1 MSPSPVAT
9 QAATLVTRRKRPL
22 LRRFAWIVAV
32 VLLLAGIFY
41 WRSSGKPAA
50 GKDPAEPAAFT
61 TAARKDIQQ
70 FVLVSGLVSP
80 ERQTEV
86 KSEVSALIASV
97 KVQPGD
103 RVTKGQVLA
112 ELDRRELESQ
122 VNEAGL
128 RIESTRLQADKTRQD
143 LVRKEGLHQAHLA
156 TEQVFQDA
164 RIDTA
169 LADNAFKLEQ
179 ARLETLRQQLVK
191 TTILAPMDGVVL
203 NVDAMEGAVIVGAN
217 STSAG
222 TPLMKIANLSRLLV
236 KTEVNEVDVSK
247 LRVGLPVHLTF
258 DSAPGVAVDGVL
270 QFVSPSATEKERN
283 APDRGEPHGFPIV
296 VSFPMQDSHVRP
308 GMTANLKI
316 PVAIAQNAVALD
328 LSAVFLEDK
337 QNYVYV
343 ASGKAAGG
351 IERRPVELGINDNRQ
366 VEVTK
371 GLAAGERVSLT
382 RPASFVPKSGGS
394 RGSG

>member
-1 MSPSPVAT
+1 MYLTCDLREAPAPV
-9 QAATLVTRRKRPL
+9 RRKKPW
-22 LRRFAWIVAV
+22 RRRLAFI
-32 VLLLAGIFY
+32 VLLLALLAAGVRWKFY
-41 WRSSGKPAA
+41 SKPAA
-50 GKDPAEPAAFT
+50 EKAGAEPGAFT
-61 TAARKDIQQ
+61 TAARRDIEQ

-86 KSEVSALIASV
+86 KSEVSALIAQV

-103 RVTKGQVLA
+103 LVTKGQVLA

-122 VNEAGL
+122 VNEASL
-128 RIESTRLQADKTRQD
+128 RIESTRLQAEKTRQD
-143 LVRKEGLHQAHLA
+143 LARKEGLHRAQLA

-179 ARLETLRQQLVK
+179 ARLETLRQQLSK
-191 TTILAPMDGVVL
+191 TTILAPMDGIVL
-203 NVDAMEGAVIVGAN
+203 NVDAIEGAVIVGAN

-247 LRVGLPVHLTF
+247 LHADLPVELSF
-258 DSAPGVAVDGVL
+258 DSIPGVTVAGVV
-270 QFVSPSATEKERN
+270 QFVSPSATEKEKGMS
-283 APDRGEPHGFPIV
+283 DRGEVHGFPIV
-296 VSFPMQDSHVRP
+296 VSFPMKDSKVRP

-316 PVAIAQNAVALD
+316 PVAKAANAVALN
-328 LSAVFLEDK
+328 LSAIFLEEK
-337 QNYVYV
+337 QNVVYV
-343 ASGKAAGG
+343 AGKLGA

-366 VEVTK
+366 VEITK
-371 GLAAGERVSLT
+371 GLTVGERVSLT
-382 RPASFVPKSGGS
+382 RPNQFIPKSG
-394 RGSG
+394 SG